1 MVGDNVRDFP
11 LSLRV
16 PEPMY
21 RRLEELRQATGKK
34 SIEAVALDAIDAHLR
49 TVAAHAALE
58 RLTPRQ
64 REVLQLIAEG
74 SKTREVARKLN
85 ISVKTVEM
93 HRAQLMETLELH
105 NIAEVVRFAV
115 RAGVIS
121 A

>member
-1 MVGDNVRDFP
+1 MSGERAQEF
-11 LSLRV
+11 SLHLKISRKMH
-16 PEPMY
+16 E
-21 RRLEELRQATGKK
+21 RLEELRQAAGKG
-34 SIEAVALDAIDAHLR
+34 SVEEIGLQALDSYVRRCASADGLA
-49 TVAAHAALE
+49 

-74 SKTREVARKLN
+74 QRTREIARQLS

-93 HRAQLMETLELH
+93 HRAQLMETLELR

-121 A
+121 P